1 MMEDLLN
8 EIASDM
14 KSRMNVGGFGRRTP
28 NPPGPNPQWRALI
41 IANSVLLA
49 AIVLIVLVFGGGQK
63 GSSKELD
70 QIKVKLEQLEERLT
84 RLEGQ
89 STNAATRQKREA
101 DPESKKAADGRYH
114 DVRAGDTLSG
124 ISERYGLTVAE
135 LCRLNGIKKTA
146 VIRVGQRL
154 LVSEGGR

>member
-1 MMEDLLN
+1 MEDLLN

-28 NPPGPNPQWRALI
+28 NPPGPNPQRRALI
-41 IANSVLLA
+41 ITNSVLLA

-63 GSSKELD
+63 GSSKDLD
-70 QIKVKLEQLEERLT
+70 QIKAKLEQLEERLT

-89 STNAATRQKREA
+89 PAGFPQRQKKEIE
-101 DPESKKAADGRYH
+101 PESKKTEEGPYH
-114 DVRAGDTLSG
+114 VVRAGDTLSG
-124 ISERYGLTVAE
+124 ISQRYGMTVGE
-135 LCRLNGIKKTA
+135 LCRLNDIKRTT

-154 LVSEGGR
+154 LVTEGDR

>member
-1 MMEDLLN
+1 MEDLLH

-28 NPPGPNPQWRALI
+28 NPPGRKPQWRALM
-41 IANSVLLA
+41 IAGSVLLA
-49 AIVLIVLVFGGGQK
+49 AIVLIVLVLGGGQK
-63 GSSKELD
+63 GSSKDLD
-70 QIKVKLEQLEERLT
+70 RIKVKLEQLEERLT

-89 STNAATRQKREA
+89 SAGLPQRRIKEVE
-101 DPESKKAADGRYH
+101 PESKKTEDGRYH
-114 DVRAGDTLSG
+114 VVRTGETLSG
-124 ISERYGLTVAE
+124 ISQRYGMTVVE
-135 LCRLNGIKKTA
+135 LCRLNGISRTT

>member
-1 MMEDLLN
+1 MEDLLN

-14 KSRMNVGGFGRRTP
+14 KSRMNVGGFGRRTL
-28 NPPGPNPQWRALI
+28 NPSGPNPRWRALI

-63 GSSKELD
+63 GSSKELN
-70 QIKVKLEQLEERLT
+70 QIRVKLEQLEERLT

-89 STNAATRQKREA
+89 SAGLLQRPKMEVQ
-101 DPESKKAADGRYH
+101 SKGKKTEEGLYH
-114 DVRAGDTLSG
+114 VVRAGDTLSG
-124 ISERYGLTVAE
+124 ISQRYGMTIEE
-135 LCRLNGIKKTA
+135 LCRLNDIKRTT

-154 LVSEGGR
+154 LVGEGGR

>member
-1 MMEDLLN
+1 MEDLLD

-14 KSRMNVGGFGRRTP
+14 KSRMNVGGFGRRVP

-63 GSSKELD
+63 GSSKDLD

-89 STNAATRQKREA
+89 PEDLQNRKPREVK
-101 DPESKKAADGRYH
+101 PESKKSEEGRYH
-114 DVRAGDTLSG
+114 TVRSGDTLSG
-124 ISERYGLTVAE
+124 ISQRYGMTIGE
-135 LCRLNGIKKTA
+135 LCRLNGIKRTT

-154 LVSEGGR
+154 LVGEGGQ

>member
-1 MMEDLLN
+1 MEDLLN

-14 KSRMNVGGFGRRTP
+14 KSRMNVGGFGRRIP
-28 NPPGPNPQWRALI
+28 NAPGPNPQWRALI

-63 GSSKELD
+63 GSSKDLD
-70 QIKVKLEQLEERLT
+70 QIMVKLEQLEERLA
-84 RLEGQ
+84 RLEGSSQ
-89 STNAATRQKREA
+89 SPSQRRTKEA
-101 DPESKKAADGRYH
+101 ESGGRKTEEGLYH
-114 DVRAGDTLSG
+114 VVRAGDTLSG

-135 LCRLNGIKKTA
+135 LCRRNGIKKTA

-154 LVSEGGR
+154 LVSERGR

>member
-1 MMEDLLN
+1 MEDLLN

-14 KSRMNVGGFGRRTP
+14 KSRMNVGGFGRRGP

-63 GSSKELD
+63 ESSKDLD
-70 QIKVKLEQLEERLT
+70 QIKAKLEQLEERLT

-89 STNAATRQKREA
+89 SA
-101 DPESKKAADGRYH
+101 DLPQRRTKEVEPESRKSEEGRYH
-114 DVRAGDTLSG
+114 VVRTGDTLSG
-124 ISERYGLTVAE
+124 ISQRYGMTIGE
-135 LCRLNGIKKTA
+135 LCRLNGIKRTT

>member
-1 MMEDLLN
+1 MEDLLN

-70 QIKVKLEQLEERLT
+70 QIKVKLEQLEEQVGALSAAEQAGLWRTAGEL
-84 RLEGQ
+84 LKGELPPGQ
-89 STNAATRQKREA
+89 SLPLCTSQAAALYANEMAERATAVSLTPASANFDRI
-101 DPESKKAADGRYH
+101 KAAIA
-114 DVRAGDTLSG
+114 RA
-124 ISERYGLTVAE
+124 RA
-135 LCRLNGIKKTA
+135 K
-146 VIRVGQRL
+146 
-154 LVSEGGR
+154 

>member
-14 KSRMNVGGFGRRTP
+14 KSRMNVGGFGRRGPRPSGP
-28 NPPGPNPQWRALI
+28 NPPWRALI
-41 IANSVLLA
+41 IANSVLLV

-63 GSSKELD
+63 GSSKDLEE
-70 QIKVKLEQLEERLT
+70 IKIKLVRLEERLA

-89 STNAATRQKREA
+89 SKGLQERRKKEDEPEGRQSDE
-101 DPESKKAADGRYH
+101 GQYH
-114 DVRAGDTLSG
+114 VVRTGDTLSG
-124 ISERYGLTVAE
+124 ISQRYGMTVEE
-135 LCRLNGIKKTA
+135 LCRLNDIKQTT

-154 LVSEGGR
+154 LVSEGSR